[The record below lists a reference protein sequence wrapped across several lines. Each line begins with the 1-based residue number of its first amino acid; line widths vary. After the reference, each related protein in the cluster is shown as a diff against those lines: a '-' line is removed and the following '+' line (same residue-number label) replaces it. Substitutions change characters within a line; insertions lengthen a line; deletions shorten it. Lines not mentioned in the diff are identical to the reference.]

1 MCYLGVFN
9 YLSSLRILMVAISCC
24 SCKSFRSCLRAFS
37 GMLILGLSGS
47 LSDLFF
53 FFFFFSLFSSGLIS
67 CSYEDTSK
75 DLDDIL
81 L

>member
-1 MCYLGVFN
+1 MCYLGVFSS
-9 YLSSLRILMVAISCC
+9 LSSLRILMVAISCC
-24 SCKSFRSCLRAFS
+24 SCRSFRSYLRAFS

-47 LSDLFF
+47 FSDLVF

-67 CSYEDTSK
+67 CSYEGASK